1 MVINDYA
8 THPHLSTISLF
19 PQVNVTILDIN
30 DNAPLWRDEPYN
42 ANVVEMSPI
51 NTDVITV
58 SRAPF
63 RLLSASLH
71 TSAQWGEGGGL
82 HRLRLLNKLCFCFS
96 VGLSKG
102 IWRLIHV
109 P

>member
-63 RLLSASLH
+63 KLLSASLH
-71 TSAQWGEGGGL
+71 TSAQWGEGGGGCTGSDSSTNCVFVF
-82 HRLRLLNKLCFCFS
+82 LL
-96 VGLSKG
+96 GYQREYG
-102 IWRLIHV
+102 G
-109 P
+109 